1 MHLCWFD
8 ECQRDV
14 CWCDVCMRC
23 SLTVFPLNIED
34 MSVTTA
40 ALIPSLLSAPLDPVG
55 ETPLVHNGRVIASTG
70 TTSPMAMCPGL
81 TCAQA
86 LHVLYLILP
95 GLVF

>member
-1 MHLCWFD
+1 
-8 ECQRDV
+8 
-14 CWCDVCMRC
+14 MRC

-55 ETPLVHNGRVIASTG
+55 ETPLVYNGRVIASTG